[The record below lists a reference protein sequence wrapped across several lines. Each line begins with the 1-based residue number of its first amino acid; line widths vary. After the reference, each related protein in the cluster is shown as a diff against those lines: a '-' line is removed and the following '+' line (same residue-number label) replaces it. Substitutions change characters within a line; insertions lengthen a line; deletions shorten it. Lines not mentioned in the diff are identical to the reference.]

1 MFKAEIKYAG
11 KKPSEEMHLEGSVVI
26 NKETGER
33 NGTVTKS
40 SAFNMLI

>member
-1 MFKAEIKYAG
+1 MFKAEIKYGG
-11 KKPSEEMHLEGSVVI
+11 KKPSEEMHLEGRIVL

-33 NGTVTKS
+33 NGIVTKS